1 MCRFHTTTGSSHDLD
16 MVPHPPSHQE
26 ESLAPSLA
34 QPEVV
39 RLKGTGSK
47 WETAQKP
54 NSLKVEAK
62 HFLKAD
68 EG

>member
-16 MVPHPPSHQE
+16 MVPPPPSHQE
-26 ESLAPSLA
+26 ESPAPNLA
-34 QPEVV
+34 QPDVV
-39 RLKGTGSK
+39 RLKGTGNK
-47 WETAQKP
+47 RETAQKP

-62 HFLKAD
+62 HFPKAD